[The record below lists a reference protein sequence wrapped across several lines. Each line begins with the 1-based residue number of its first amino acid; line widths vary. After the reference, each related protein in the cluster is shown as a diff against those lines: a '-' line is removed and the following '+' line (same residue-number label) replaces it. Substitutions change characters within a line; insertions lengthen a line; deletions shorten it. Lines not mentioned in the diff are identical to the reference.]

1 MTGAPPYFFY
11 ERGLSMAVVGF
22 IGLGVMGREM
32 SINLVKAGHDVRVYD
47 ARSEAIADVESQ
59 GAKAAR
65 SIAETSR
72 EADAVVLMLPDT
84 PQVEEVVLG
93 KGGLRDNPPR
103 GKLIMDMSTIAPT
116 ATRALS
122 AELAKIG
129 VDLLDAPVSGGPLGA
144 KNAKLSIMVG
154 GKESAFEKAKPI
166 FAGMGT
172 TIVHVGE
179 SGAGQAVKACNQ
191 LICAMNLQAI
201 CEALALGRA
210 AGLDLNKLR
219 EVLLGGAASSW
230 MLQNLGPLMI
240 NKDPS
245 AGFRI
250 DLKLKDLR
258 LAGELAFQLGVPLP
272 GTALVTSLY
281 LEARAHG
288 EGSNGNQALYRVY
301 DRMTNQA

>member
-1 MTGAPPYFFY
+1 M
-11 ERGLSMAVVGF
+11 SIVGF

-32 SINLVKAGHDVRVYD
+32 SVNLVKAGHQVRVHDVRP
-47 ARSEAIADVESQ
+47 EAVAAVAAQ
-59 GAKAAR
+59 GATPAR
-65 SIAETSR
+65 SIAEASSG
-72 EADAVVLMLPDT
+72 ADAVVLMLPDT
-84 PQVEEVVLG
+84 PQVEEVILG
-93 KGGLRDNPPR
+93 KGGLLQNPPA
-103 GKLIMDMSTIAPT
+103 GKVVADMSTIAPT

-122 AELAKIG
+122 AELAKVG

-144 KNAKLSIMVG
+144 RNAKLSIMVG
-154 GKESAFEKAKPI
+154 GTAVAFEKATPI

-210 AGLDLNKLR
+210 AGLDLEKLR
-219 EVLLGGAASSW
+219 EVLLGGAAASW

-240 NKDPS
+240 KKDPS

-272 GTALVTSLY
+272 GTALATSLY

-288 EGSNGNQALYRVY
+288 EGNNGNQALYRVY
-301 DRMTNQA
+301 DRLSNQA

>member
-1 MTGAPPYFFY
+1 
-11 ERGLSMAVVGF
+11 MAVVGF

-32 SINLVKAGHDVRVYD
+32 SVNLVKAGHDVRVYD
-47 ARSEAIADVESQ
+47 ARAEAIADVAAQ

-65 SIAETSR
+65 SIAEASR

-84 PQVEEVVLG
+84 PQVEEVILG
-93 KGGLRDNPPR
+93 KGGVRDNPPR
-103 GKLIMDMSTIAPT
+103 GKLVMDMSTIAPT

-144 KNAKLSIMVG
+144 KNAKLSIMAG
-154 GKESAFEKAKPI
+154 GTAAAFDKAKPI

-210 AGLDLNKLR
+210 AGLDLEKLR

-230 MLQNLGPLMI
+230 MLLNLAPLI
-240 NKDPS
+240 IRKDPS

-272 GTALVTSLY
+272 GTALATSLY